1 MKIKIA
7 LFLVISLIILY
18 ITYPK
23 TTYQEV
29 DVFNAEDKEVIQ
41 IMLTGEVVYP
51 GTYEFVKS
59 ISLMELLEIAGG
71 LLPSADVSG
80 LELSEV
86 ITKTKKVM
94 IPKKQE
100 AIDLRINI
108 NEASIE
114 TLLTIPYIREQMAVD
129 IHNYIRNNGFF
140 ITYEELLNIK
150 NIGPATLEKIKP
162 YIRFN

>member
-1 MKIKIA
+1 
-7 LFLVISLIILY
+7 
-18 ITYPK
+18 
-23 TTYQEV
+23 
-29 DVFNAEDKEVIQ
+29 
-41 IMLTGEVVYP
+41 MLTGEVVYP

-129 IHNYIRNNGFF
+129 IHNYIRNNGF
-140 ITYEELLNIK
+140 LLLMKSYSI
-150 NIGPATLEKIKP
+150 
-162 YIRFN
+162 